1 MTAREINL
9 DKYERRYSE
18 PTTERGISMKRSNCY
33 AITTV
38 RGTTILWGYMPWG
51 VCPLKYGTLAE
62 CLQARYNRGCK

>member
-1 MTAREINL
+1 
-9 DKYERRYSE
+9 
-18 PTTERGISMKRSNCY
+18 MKRSNRY